1 MVLSLILLVGP
12 MACSPA
18 ERLDKANLPDRRL
31 APVLASMQHTIDTL
45 DADPVT
51 QWRSGWV
58 GNMFTN
64 VLGEGNRG
72 LCYHW
77 QEAIAR
83 GVAPSVRQA
92 GLSMVG
98 LAVNVANGLEHHAV
112 VIFDPAAVSAGWE
125 TDPATVAA
133 FFKRTDATV
142 LDGWERGRADA
153 YPMQSWISHH
163 NFVRAGPALQTFD
176 FFELSPAFPAVTS
189 GQPSYR

>member
-1 MVLSLILLVGP
+1 

-18 ERLDKANLPDRRL
+18 ERMDKANLPDRRL

-51 QWRSGWV
+51 RWRSGWV

-83 GVAPSVRQA
+83 GVAASVRQA

-98 LAVNVANGLEHHAV
+98 LAVNVATGFEHHAV
-112 VIFDPAAVSAGWE
+112 VIFDPAAVSPGWQ

-153 YPMQSWISHH
+153 YPMQSWIRHH
-163 NFVRAGPALQTFD
+163 TVGSAGPALELID
-176 FFELSPAFPAVTS
+176 FFELSPGPAAQTS
-189 GQPSYR
+189 GQRSYP